1 MCGASSSSPDYI
13 QSPTSTLVDDTALKR
28 FNGGPEST
36 NRHFRTTIKYGNWD
50 TQVNMIVSART
61 FLTSKECQRSVLL
74 SICPAGNHSRES
86 THVSGSTDHDGRHS
100 SYAGSMRAIG
110 KHARKLWMWAR
121 QQAEV
126 PSKHHYIEFTTVLPT
141 NASEAQRREAI
152 MKHGV
157 YNLATQLTSF
167 SNALVG
173 TEEGRLHKGLGGMG
187 RSALNFLFSRT

>member
-1 MCGASSSSPDYI
+1 MNTIIEVNENFNPNANPETVTHQTNTLLKSSNVNSSRRYCAQTVQWGTRIYEPAFQDDYQVWELGYSSQYDSVGA
-13 QSPTSTLVDDTALKR
+13 
-28 FNGGPEST
+28 N
-36 NRHFRTTIKYGNWD
+36 
-50 TQVNMIVSART
+50 VS
-61 FLTSKECQRSVLL
+61 
-74 SICPAGNHSRES
+74 NY
-86 THVSGSTDHDGRHS
+86 
-100 SYAGSMRAIG
+100 YAGSMRAIG